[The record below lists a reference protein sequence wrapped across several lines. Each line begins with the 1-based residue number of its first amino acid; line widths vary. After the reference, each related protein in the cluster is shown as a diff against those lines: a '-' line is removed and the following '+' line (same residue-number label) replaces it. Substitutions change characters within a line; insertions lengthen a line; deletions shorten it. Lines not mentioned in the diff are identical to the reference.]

1 MKYSTKNIFLKGFYS
16 SLLGMPISAILN
28 ILTLDW
34 IVDVANTYNYFLAAV
49 IIALPFMIT
58 SAMRISIIDWV
69 YQKYNIDLNP
79 ASIIGKL
86 RKK

>member
-1 MKYSTKNIFLKGFYS
+1 
-16 SLLGMPISAILN
+16 MPISAILN